1 MSLTDIATLN
11 IGDNIISLFNGTST
25 IFIENPW
32 FEIEGH
38 PKLSL
43 EKLYASKNG
52 KQNSSYILE
61 TPKLIVKDDLL
72 LILKRDQ
79 MKSFLMSP
87 YKNQFGQFLTKI
99 NVSYSDLSF
108 DEIHLFTSFIHRLTL
123 AYEYLMMAK
132 LFNIAKVQSEKKL
145 YETICNYVKTGSSEK
160 QLTFTEFK
168 KEQIS
173 LFTAVGLNAYTNPK
187 LKSNTIYKLLQLG
200 SENIDFEK
208 SREVIYRFKDRM
220 IVKTLFKFGET
231 QFSDVTRC
239 VVNNEIKPFSTK
251 MFEVISNSVRNS
263 KIVFRIYP
271 QTYLIKSSKALVY
284 APQIKAVQCIFGN
297 AINKKPE
304 EEIILISLD

>member
-1 MSLTDIATLN
+1 MTIDRPRSGSLDVYFGKCA
-11 IGDNIISLFNGTST
+11 DNFAAGTSST
-25 IFIENPW
+25 LP
-32 FEIEGH
+32 
-38 PKLSL
+38 LDS
-43 EKLYASKNG
+43 SKKIADDISFYNADTVNNTTYNEELG
-52 KQNSSYILE
+52 LVTVSEPGAY
-61 TPKLIVKDDLL
+61 LIA
-72 LILKRDQ
+72 
-79 MKSFLMSP
+79 
-87 YKNQFGQFLTKI
+87 
-99 NVSYSDLSF
+99 
-108 DEIHLFTSFIHRLTL
+108 FTD
-123 AYEYLMMAK
+123 
-132 LFNIAKVQSEKKL
+132 
-145 YETICNYVKTGSSEK
+145 
-160 QLTFTEFK
+160 FK

-173 LFTAVGLNAYTNPK
+173 LFTAVGLNGYTNQK
-187 LKSNTIYKLLQLG
+187 LKANTIYKLLQLG

-220 IVKTLFKFGET
+220 IVKTLFKFSET

-284 APQIKAVQCIFGN
+284 APQIKAVQCIFGA